1 MYTKSI
7 DNEYVNISLYVDDMF
22 VFSTS
27 MNVVY
32 NTKYFLA
39 FKFDM
44 KDKSEVSVILGIKI
58 IWKDNGIML
67 TQEHYVEKLLKKS
80 SRFDMTYVSTFY
92 DVNSQLKK

>member
-1 MYTKSI
+1 VYTKSI

-58 IWKDNGIML
+58 I
-67 TQEHYVEKLLKKS
+67 
-80 SRFDMTYVSTFY
+80 
-92 DVNSQLKK
+92 